1 MSRWPYRD
9 QRDMLHRHP
18 HHGGCLLQCVH
29 RQTALCPY
37 RGPSRH
43 LVMLLDARKA
53 AEVDPNASHKPKE
66 CNIGGGFGLLC
77 RQAVYGK
84 D

>member
-1 MSRWPYRD
+1 
-9 QRDMLHRHP
+9 
-18 HHGGCLLQCVH
+18 
-29 RQTALCPY
+29 
-37 RGPSRH
+37 
-43 LVMLLDARKA
+43 MLLDARKA